1 MQQRWMYA
9 ERVLGR
15 MIAYISFASVLIDMT
30 DHASR
35 SHNAIRQNIQRCMSY
50 LLTSHGR
57 ETWIWK
63 QLSAVAA
70 TLIIVLNSVSVT
82 IHIKHIKANWT
93 AKNKIIYA
101 LPQRE

>member
-15 MIAYISFASVLIDMT
+15 MNAYISFASVLIDMT

-35 SHNAIRQNIQRCMSY
+35 SHNAIRQNIQRCVSH

-57 ETWIWK
+57 ET
-63 QLSAVAA
+63 
-70 TLIIVLNSVSVT
+70 
-82 IHIKHIKANWT
+82 
-93 AKNKIIYA
+93 
-101 LPQRE
+101 